1 MVEWL
6 TYVDPKKKEVT
17 ITSFFFFIIFINM
30 KVIITENRIYNIAK
44 KELTKKFGDLIL
56 FKDEKFPNR
65 VFYIDEQQKVY
76 FDNNKIDDNV
86 RINYHIFGPFL
97 EDTFQFEYEQILQV
111 TKEWLEEHYN
121 LEINKLYAVNPITEI
136 RWRNIT
142 NR

>member
-30 KVIITENRIYNIAK
+30 KVIITENSIYRVAK
-44 KELTKKFGDLIL
+44 KELTKKFGNLIL

>member
-97 EDTFQFEYEQILQV
+97 EDIFQFEYEQILQV

-121 LEINKLYAVNPITEI
+121 LEINKLYAVNPITEF

>member
-30 KVIITENRIYNIAK
+30 KVIITENSIYRVAK

-86 RINYHIFGPFL
+86 RINYHIFGTFL
-97 EDTFQFEYEQILQV
+97 EDIFQFEYEQILQV

>member
-1 MVEWL
+1 
-6 TYVDPKKKEVT
+6 
-17 ITSFFFFIIFINM
+17 M
-30 KVIITENRIYNIAK
+30 KVIITERQKKLLSEDEDREFLVKKKIAK
-44 KELTKKFGDLIL
+44 NQLTKKFGDLIL

-76 FDNNKIDDNV
+76 FDNNKINDNV
-86 RINYHIFGPFL
+86 RINYHIFGSFL

-111 TKEWLEEHYN
+111 TKEWLEEHYD

>member
-30 KVIITENRIYNIAK
+30 KVIITENSIYRVAK
-44 KELTKKFGDLIL
+44 KALTKKFGDLIL

-86 RINYHIFGPFL
+86 RINYHIFGTFL

>member
-44 KELTKKFGDLIL
+44 KELTKKFGNLIL